1 MWHYKDEDFEI
12 YGNRQQ
18 IKEQLNIFII
28 ELDGSEVIVN
38 VWDDRHWQVICRE
51 YNLSGDDS
59 ETSD

>member
-12 YGNRQQ
+12 SGNRQQ

-51 YNLSGDDS
+51 YHLEGSDD
-59 ETSD
+59 